1 MNGVADSSSLNKP
14 NKNKF
19 KYMHAYFFIFYMFK
33 FFYFLF
39 SIFLF
44 FGGWAQLSPCG
55 WAGPSR
61 PSRVT
66 GLTRLAIF
74 FTSRRA

>member
-1 MNGVADSSSLNKP
+1 
-14 NKNKF
+14 
-19 KYMHAYFFIFYMFK
+19 MHIFYMFI
-33 FFYFLF
+33 FFYFIF

-66 GLTRLAIF
+66 CLTQLAIF